1 VAPVIDGIWK
11 KNLNGESISWSRRT
25 FCLRNGNRLQEHIF
39 NVCFLPILDE
49 DGKTIGFYEP
59 FKEATHDACAER
71 RSESIRSISS
81 LVAGED
87 DVSTFYQKV
96 IAALQSNGQYAY
108 PCSSKTV

>member
-1 VAPVIDGIWK
+1 
-11 KNLNGESISWSRRT
+11 
-25 FCLRNGNRLQEHIF
+25 
-39 NVCFLPILDE
+39 VCFLPILDE

-87 DVSTFYQKV
+87 DVSTFYKKV
-96 IAALQSNGQYAY
+96 IAALESNGKYAY
-108 PCSSKTV
+108 HCSLRAI